1 MKRLTPQLTLIIAAV
16 TVGIGDLVFIVV
28 TGDIG
33 WGWILLVVTAVTIWS
48 SSDAFHRRRD

>member
-1 MKRLTPQLTLIIAAV
+1 MMRLTPQVALTVAAM
-16 TVGIGDLVFIVV
+16 TVGVGDLIFILVS
-28 TGDIG
+28 GDVG